1 MQIAINHLHNLKVLN
16 SIVLAEMSQQ
26 IAELNNSLNEINTKL
41 ETMKAMFDELDRKQT
56 MQKEEVYFRI

>member
-1 MQIAINHLHNLKVLN
+1 
-16 SIVLAEMSQQ
+16 MSRQ

-41 ETMKAMFDELDRKQT
+41 ETMKAMFDERDRKQT